1 MKTKKQYT
9 APALTVV
16 TFKAEQ
22 GYAFSNGK
30 TFSNIFDGNPLGD
43 YNTFG
48 QQKWMGVGEGGAI
61 SGNLFDAW

>member
-1 MKTKKQYT
+1 MKTKKQYL

-16 TFKAEQ
+16 TFKVEQ
-22 GYAFSNGK
+22 GYAASK

-48 QQKWMGVGEGGAI
+48 QQKWMGVGEGGLI
-61 SGNLFDAW
+61 TGNLFESW